1 MNIINIWNKSNLYC
15 DGHPKPFMRGWL
27 HVCMTFITPI
37 VGLWHVSQIADNS
50 TIYVKIPI
58 YGYLASQTIC
68 YGVSSL
74 YHRVNWSKKR
84 SFSRSAKH
92 SRVGV
97 RWTPDSTTNFA
108 KNEGDFVSAQLGEVW
123 TRSQEIFVLKL
134 DICCIGL
141 YEFGS
146 YLPMYFFVLP
156 KYSPIIAVF
165 FGTMTFYAM
174 MSHWYHIW
182 VKLDPSPLRLFYV
195 GATIIPFFPILMT
208 LLTWEEIGYMC
219 ATIVLQSAGMMVF
232 MYKKPDPFPTIFGY
246 HEIFHLLVV
255 AGGATCYAG
264 NMSIIKSNTIYS
276 LKL

>member
-37 VGLWHVSQIADNS
+37 VGLLHFGKIIDNG

-97 RWTPDSTTNFA
+97 RWTPDSTTNYKSHYSHFA
-108 KNEGDFVSAQLGEVW
+108 MLEK
-123 TRSQEIFVLKL
+123 
-134 DICCIGL
+134 
-141 YEFGS
+141 
-146 YLPMYFFVLP
+146 
-156 KYSPIIAVF
+156 
-165 FGTMTFYAM
+165 
-174 MSHWYHIW
+174 
-182 VKLDPSPLRLFYV
+182 RL
-195 GATIIPFFPILMT
+195 
-208 LLTWEEIGYMC
+208 
-219 ATIVLQSAGMMVF
+219 
-232 MYKKPDPFPTIFGY
+232 
-246 HEIFHLLVV
+246 
-255 AGGATCYAG
+255 
-264 NMSIIKSNTIYS
+264 
-276 LKL
+276 